1 MCIEYKYSSD
11 KSCTGQS
18 EPSHNSRT
26 AAIKALRCLLVIIG
40 PDLTANG
47 PITRTGDGNYYS
59 TLVWEPGE
67 YITDERKLLFDNLGL
82 AVVDEEHR
90 FGVQQR
96 RKLLAG
102 RPDVLVMS
110 ATPIPR
116 SLALTAYGDLELS
129 VIDEL
134 PPGRTP
140 IETKLIQDTARQQA
154 YGFVMRQIREG
165 RQAFVVTALIEEN
178 ENLELLAATQLADML
193 RAGARLGSPFVRCFL
208 GAQVDRGGPVPF
220 ADHVG
225 ACAEA
230 ITAVAPL
237 ARDLG
242 MTIAVENH
250 GFGDFL
256 AGELRAFVERVG
268 PDVCAITLDTGNPT
282 FAAEDPA
289 RVAEVV
295 APYVVTTHFRDTA
308 VWPDPSGARGQWVVL
323 GRGTVDLRA
332 ILATLDAHAP
342 DIAINI
348 ETITGMAPRAIPFD
362 DSGEAGDAFRTLYP
376 ARPEG
381 DLDRFRAL
389 VARGGAL
396 GIGPLDQWTG
406 FPGPETPPEIA
417 AKMRLQQR
425 IHLEGSVA
433 YAQDVLGLGRKRRAA

>member
-1 MCIEYKYSSD
+1 MTRRLGLDTFSLRHQGHDAFGFIDE
-11 KSCTGQS
+11 
-18 EPSHNSRT
+18 
-26 AAIKALRCLLVIIG
+26 AARLGLDVVQ
-40 PDLTANG
+40 
-47 PITRTGDGNYYS
+47 YS
-59 TLVWEPGE
+59 TRENLASHDPG
-67 YITDERKLLFDNLGL
+67 YLDEVRTH
-82 AVVDEEHR
+82 AASH
-90 FGVQQR
+90 
-96 RKLLAG
+96 A
-102 RPDVLVMS
+102 
-110 ATPIPR
+110 I
-116 SLALTAYGDLELS
+116 DLEIGMGS
-129 VIDEL
+129 IDKHAQSFA
-134 PPGRTP
+134 PQWG
-140 IETKLIQDTARQQA
+140 D
-154 YGFVMRQIREG
+154 
-165 RQAFVVTALIEEN
+165 
-178 ENLELLAATQLADML
+178 AATQLTDML

-208 GAQVDRGGPVPF
+208 GAQVDRGGPVAF
-220 ADHVG
+220 ADHVD

-256 AGELRAFVERVG
+256 AHELRAFVERVG
-268 PDVCAITLDTGNPT
+268 PDVCTVTLDTGNPT

-289 RVAEVV
+289 HVAEVV

-348 ETITGMAPRAIPFD
+348 ETITGMAPRVIPFD
-362 DSGEAGDAFRTLYP
+362 DPGEAGDAFRTLYP
-376 ARPEG
+376 VRPEG
-381 DLDRFRAL
+381 DLDRFRTL